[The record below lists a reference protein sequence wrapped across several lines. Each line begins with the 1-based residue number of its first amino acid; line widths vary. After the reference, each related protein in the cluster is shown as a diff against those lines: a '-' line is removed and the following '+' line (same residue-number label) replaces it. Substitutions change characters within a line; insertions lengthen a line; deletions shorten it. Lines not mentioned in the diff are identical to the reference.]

1 MFFILDIHRL
11 LNMSMATHMK
21 KPLPHSRR
29 VSPRGT
35 LTCATVC
42 THEAIH
48 APPIWG
54 RLDRVAAAIGDRTYG
69 GTDIGLRSL
78 YGGA

>member
-48 APPIWG
+48 ALPIWG
-54 RLDRVAAAIGDRTYG
+54 RLDSG
-69 GTDIGLRSL
+69 SSFPL
-78 YGGA
+78 YPFEPKYSN